1 MWGDRSAGAVSQCGA
16 GGAGAGVCRGPG
28 DGERRRS
35 AFRMGRCCGKRRQLI
50 AASESEKVRSL
61 VNVSPESEICLH
73 YDVQN
78 GIVKEAED
86 DFYCLRIS
94 LKKDGTLVEAQI
106 DVRAE
111 DELVYSLQTAANW
124 RGGKKMKREPIRTG
138 WLSLLSWSLWCVWR
152 CWGCF
157 LW

>member
-1 MWGDRSAGAVSQCGA
+1 MNDTKRGIAFYVETVLLVLFLSVALAVLVQVFSAAQGMGTQAHRLS
-16 GGAGAGVCRGPG
+16 
-28 DGERRRS
+28 DGTLLAEN
-35 AFRMGRCCGKRRQLI
+35 AAELI
-50 AASESEKVRSL
+50 AASESEEEFRSL

-86 DFYCLRIS
+86 GFYCLKIS

-106 DVRAE
+106 DVSAE

-124 RGGKKMKREPIRTG
+124 RGE
-138 WLSLLSWSLWCVWR
+138 
-152 CWGCF
+152 
-157 LW
+157 

>member
-1 MWGDRSAGAVSQCGA
+1 MNDTKRGIAFYVDTVLLVLFLSVALAVLVQVFAAAQGMGTQAQRLS
-16 GGAGAGVCRGPG
+16 
-28 DGERRRS
+28 DGTLLAEN
-35 AFRMGRCCGKRRQLI
+35 AAELI
-50 AASESEKVRSL
+50 AASESEEEFRSL

-86 DFYCLRIS
+86 GFYCLKIS

-106 DVRAE
+106 DVSAE

-124 RGGKKMKREPIRTG
+124 RGE
-138 WLSLLSWSLWCVWR
+138 
-152 CWGCF
+152 
-157 LW
+157 

>member
-1 MWGDRSAGAVSQCGA
+1 MNDTKRGIAFYVETVLLVLFLSVALAVLVQVFAATQGMGTQAQRLS
-16 GGAGAGVCRGPG
+16 
-28 DGERRRS
+28 DGTLLAEN
-35 AFRMGRCCGKRRQLI
+35 AAELI
-50 AASESEKVRSL
+50 AASESEEEFRSL

-86 DFYCLRIS
+86 GFYCLKIS

-106 DVRAE
+106 DVSAE

-124 RGGKKMKREPIRTG
+124 RGE
-138 WLSLLSWSLWCVWR
+138 
-152 CWGCF
+152 
-157 LW
+157 

>member
-1 MWGDRSAGAVSQCGA
+1 MNDTKRGIAFYVETVLLVLFLSVALAVLVQVFSAAQGMGTQAQRLS
-16 GGAGAGVCRGPG
+16 
-28 DGERRRS
+28 DGTLLAEN
-35 AFRMGRCCGKRRQLI
+35 AAELI
-50 AASESEKVRSL
+50 AASESEEEFRSL

-86 DFYCLRIS
+86 GFYCLKIS

-106 DVRAE
+106 DVSAE

-124 RGGKKMKREPIRTG
+124 RGE
-138 WLSLLSWSLWCVWR
+138 
-152 CWGCF
+152 
-157 LW
+157 

>member
-1 MWGDRSAGAVSQCGA
+1 MNDTKRGIAFYVETVLLVLFLSVALAVLVQVFAAAQGMGTQAQRLS
-16 GGAGAGVCRGPG
+16 
-28 DGERRRS
+28 DGTLLAEN
-35 AFRMGRCCGKRRQLI
+35 AAELI
-50 AASESEKVRSL
+50 AASESEEEFRSL

-86 DFYCLRIS
+86 CFYCLKIS

-106 DVRAE
+106 DVSAE

-124 RGGKKMKREPIRTG
+124 RGE
-138 WLSLLSWSLWCVWR
+138 
-152 CWGCF
+152 
-157 LW
+157 

>member
-1 MWGDRSAGAVSQCGA
+1 MNDTKRGIAFYVETVLLVLFLSVALAVLVQVFAAAQGMETQAQRLS
-16 GGAGAGVCRGPG
+16 
-28 DGERRRS
+28 DGTLLAEN
-35 AFRMGRCCGKRRQLI
+35 AAELI
-50 AASESEKVRSL
+50 AASESEEEFRSL

-86 DFYCLRIS
+86 GFYCLKIS

-106 DVRAE
+106 DVSAE

-124 RGGKKMKREPIRTG
+124 RGE
-138 WLSLLSWSLWCVWR
+138 
-152 CWGCF
+152 
-157 LW
+157 

>member
-1 MWGDRSAGAVSQCGA
+1 MNDIKRGIAFYVETVLLVLFLSVALAVLVQVFAAAQGMGTQAQRLS
-16 GGAGAGVCRGPG
+16 
-28 DGERRRS
+28 DGTLLAEND
-35 AFRMGRCCGKRRQLI
+35 AELI
-50 AASESEKVRSL
+50 AASESEEEFRSL

-86 DFYCLRIS
+86 GFYCLKIS

-106 DVRAE
+106 DVSAE

-124 RGGKKMKREPIRTG
+124 RGE
-138 WLSLLSWSLWCVWR
+138 
-152 CWGCF
+152 
-157 LW
+157 

>member
-1 MWGDRSAGAVSQCGA
+1 MFAAAQGMGTQAQRLS
-16 GGAGAGVCRGPG
+16 
-28 DGERRRS
+28 DGTLLAEN
-35 AFRMGRCCGKRRQLI
+35 AAELI
-50 AASESEKVRSL
+50 AASESEEAFRSL

-86 DFYCLRIS
+86 GFYCLKIS

-106 DVRAE
+106 DVSAE

-124 RGGKKMKREPIRTG
+124 RGE
-138 WLSLLSWSLWCVWR
+138 
-152 CWGCF
+152 
-157 LW
+157 